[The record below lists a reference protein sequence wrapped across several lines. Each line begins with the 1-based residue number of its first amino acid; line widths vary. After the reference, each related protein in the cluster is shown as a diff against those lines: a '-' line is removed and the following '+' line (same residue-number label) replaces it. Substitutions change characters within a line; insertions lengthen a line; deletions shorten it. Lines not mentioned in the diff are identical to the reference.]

1 MAKSDLKEISSK
13 LELTDIAD
21 PSHLQALLETF
32 SDATHLPAVIL
43 DYKARPITFELNHCE
58 FCREVRRA
66 KVGVQECRASDR
78 HGITLARDNFIK
90 TEEPKPQ
97 FYVCRRGLVDFCAPI
112 ALKGEILAYLFGGQ
126 FRCSCDAKD
135 LCTPD
140 EPPLDSLKD
149 VVGIDE
155 RSPDISA
162 LEKYYQSMD
171 ILDQMQFHEVKQK
184 AEILTWE
191 INNIISKLYEWR
203 RVKVYDDFMTKAVG
217 KQTID
222 ELLDL
227 MVDRLPDIIEAK
239 HCSIFI
245 VQRDYDEDCDRLVLR
260 RTSYQ
265 ELKPEENTA
274 YYDKGEGLTGWV
286 WKHKRSLRLDD
297 LQDPAELAQPQ
308 FDDLSW
314 IKKYNDSNEHTSFLC
329 VPMIGRNDEVIGV
342 IRMPHK
348 KDAGVFT
355 KHDDIFLNFLA
366 NHLSYVIEYK
376 RAEGRFAHAMGPGG
390 LVNAATELAGT
401 RSYRQILNITV
412 KNSLELFGRSGKR
425 HFVNI
430 LGRTR
435 RRWKVV
441 QTGGELGLTA
451 EWVGREFD
459 ADEGLTGKVINK
471 GIPILLSDLEKAAK
485 RGDYIVATMNGK
497 SAISAPIQWGTR
509 IYGAISIVSDR
520 KFDFTVE
527 DDLSLLESFAIL
539 VGAAM
544 KNSRFSVPLLVLDAL
559 CLTFEAVFKLAR
571 RPKQGN

>member
-1 MAKSDLKEISSK
+1 MVKSELKEIGIK

-21 PSHLQALLETF
+21 PSHLQALLEIF
-32 SDATHLPAVIL
+32 SDVTHLPAVIL

-66 KVGVQECRASDR
+66 KIGVQDCRASDR
-78 HGITLARDNFIK
+78 HGIKLARDNFIK
-90 TEEPKPQ
+90 TKEPKPH
-97 FYVCRRGLVDFCAPI
+97 FYVCRCGLVDFSAP
-112 ALKGEILAYLFGGQ
+112 LVVEGKILAYLFGGQ
-126 FRCSCDAKD
+126 FRCSCVEKD

-140 EPPLDSLKD
+140 EPQLDSLKD
-149 VVGIDE
+149 VVGIE
-155 RSPDISA
+155 KKSPDIST

-171 ILDQMQFHEVKQK
+171 ILDQTQFKEIRQK
-184 AEILTWE
+184 AELLTLE

-217 KQTID
+217 TQTIED
-222 ELLDL
+222 LLNL
-227 MVDRLPDIIEAK
+227 MVDKLPDIIEAK

-286 WKHKRSLRLDD
+286 WKHKRSLRLDN
-297 LQDPAELAQPQ
+297 LQDPAELAQSQ
-308 FDDLSW
+308 FDDLYW
-314 IKKYNDSNEHTSFLC
+314 KQKYNDSNEHTSFLC
-329 VPMIGRNDEVIGV
+329 VPMIGRNYEVIGV

-376 RAEGRFAHAMGPGG
+376 RAEGKFAHAIGSGG

-435 RRWKVV
+435 KRWKVV
-441 QTGGELGLTA
+441 QTGGELGLRA

-459 ADEGLTGKVINK
+459 DNEGLTGKVINK
-471 GIPILLSDLEKAAK
+471 GIPILLSDLEKAAE
-485 RGDYIVATMNGK
+485 RGDYIVAAKNGK
-497 SAISAPIQWGTR
+497 SAMSAPIRWGNR
-509 IYGAISIVSDR
+509 VYGAISIVSDR
-520 KFDFTVE
+520 KFDFTIEE
-527 DDLSLLESFAIL
+527 DLKLLENFAVI
-539 VGAAM
+539 VGSAIR
-544 KNSRFSVPLLVLDAL
+544 NSRFRVPSLVVNAF
-559 CLTFEAVFKLAR
+559 CLAFEAVYKLACR
-571 RPKQGN
+571 LKQGD